1 MKTRFLF
8 SLLLMLTLVSIDLSA
23 CQVSGA
29 KITRVFQW
37 SDGHIFIV
45 VDKQNDCG
53 CSMSYRFAFH
63 KNDGEKFFH
72 SAALTA
78 LSGGNLVELRGDSAC
93 DVHGNTPKLKVLFI
107 DSN

>member
-1 MKTRFLF
+1 
-8 SLLLMLTLVSIDLSA
+8 MLVMVLIMLLVSIDLSA

-29 KITRVFQW
+29 QITRIFQW

-53 CSMSYRFAFH
+53 CSMSNRFAFH
-63 KNDGEKFFH
+63 KNDDEKFFH
-72 SAALTA
+72 SAALAA
-78 LSGGNLVELRGDSAC
+78 LSGSNPVELRGDPAC